1 MGQVK
6 AGQMVIEGRCAV
18 LEQSTLSTL
27 EELGEADW
35 KTSDYTPDHGNDTL
49 KELMEA
55 EPRDI
60 YTLSAELGK
69 CEYCMLCR
77 RLNKRH
83 TSRAK
88 NWCERV
94 GLIEFCMG
102 WPGGQTVLQRELESR
117 ARVMTIVLV

>member
-6 AGQMVIEGRCAV
+6 AGQMVLEGRCAV

-27 EELGEADW
+27 GELGEADW
-35 KTSDYTPDHGNDTL
+35 KTSDYTPDYGNDTL
-49 KELMEA
+49 MKLVEA

-60 YTLSAELGK
+60 YTLSAELGN

-77 RLNKRH
+77 RLNRRH

-88 NWCERV
+88 NWYERV

-102 WPGGQTVLQRELESR
+102 WPGGQTALQRELESH